1 MDLLR
6 PLIAGNIT
14 GIPLSIFFTDIVYL
28 RLYGSLTL
36 IKYVFKY
43 SRMTEVL
50 LGLLV
55 IYIAAAIVVVPV
67 FWKLAKFSP
76 NALLRDENII
86 FIKKEKRYGKN
97 VLQKKGFFSSKL
109 GKHYLRKNRGMRVVT
124 VLGFSMATTIMT
136 VGFLY
141 IHLNSS
147 TERHK
152 SEFQYRIRMYEY
164 YDNNEDMN
172 EKIRVFNHNMG
183 FGNTIVLRY
192 AYEKNVEAEIKTA
205 LLGNDYV
212 NYINQDINHYLQDL
226 SGHNDKTS
234 VRIKILGYS
243 PDEMERL
250 KKTNDLSK
258 TEILKDGEAYVLSR
272 TYSSSGC
279 DRVINNNIAD
289 DSEIKIV
296 FDDLEKPDEKFLVRH
311 QIEQLSFEPENC
323 EYELIFIVNQSYY
336 EKLFGERIPQY
347 VYIGE
352 QIQNNQKE
360 LYETLTNIEYSSDY
374 VVTYPKREAE
384 EEQAL
389 NSILNGFSVIMLLL
403 TAGMALMILVC
414 GNNMFFHLRRKEFS
428 VLRALGV
435 SNSKIFNVFLY
446 GSFSI
451 LVQSQL
457 WAVVVSYFITKH
469 LYIEKYPVTGMYLYT
484 FPYIYF
490 ILATG
495 MVLGIWLLSI
505 IPLSWSVRNLK
516 AGEEIRNIG

>member
-1 MDLLR
+1 M
-6 PLIAGNIT
+6 
-14 GIPLSIFFTDIVYL
+14 
-28 RLYGSLTL
+28 
-36 IKYVFKY
+36 
-43 SRMTEVL
+43 
-50 LGLLV
+50 
-55 IYIAAAIVVVPV
+55 
-67 FWKLAKFSP
+67 
-76 NALLRDENII
+76 
-86 FIKKEKRYGKN
+86 
-97 VLQKKGFFSSKL
+97 
-109 GKHYLRKNRGMRVVT
+109 
-124 VLGFSMATTIMT
+124 
-136 VGFLY
+136 
-141 IHLNSS
+141 
-147 TERHK
+147 
-152 SEFQYRIRMYEY
+152 
-164 YDNNEDMN
+164 
-172 EKIRVFNHNMG
+172 
-183 FGNTIVLRY
+183 
-192 AYEKNVEAEIKTA
+192 
-205 LLGNDYV
+205 
-212 NYINQDINHYLQDL
+212 
-226 SGHNDKTS
+226 
-234 VRIKILGYS
+234 
-243 PDEMERL
+243 
-250 KKTNDLSK
+250 
-258 TEILKDGEAYVLSR
+258 
-272 TYSSSGC
+272 
-279 DRVINNNIAD
+279 
-289 DSEIKIV
+289 
-296 FDDLEKPDEKFLVRH
+296 
-311 QIEQLSFEPENC
+311 
-323 EYELIFIVNQSYY
+323 IFIVNQSYY